1 MNNSDALR
9 ETCLIMYP
17 IASYASSYIV
27 SGWGPVPR
35 LPRVDGTMYCH
46 QKLILLLTRM
56 SRRRQ
61 CHCLSEQDL
70 NL

>member
-27 SGWGPVPR
+27 SGWGPSLV
-35 LPRVDGTMYCH
+35 LSSETHFIANNNVKTQTMP
-46 QKLILLLTRM
+46 
-56 SRRRQ
+56 
-61 CHCLSEQDL
+61 LSVRTGSQSL
-70 NL
+70 K

>member
-27 SGWGPVPR
+27 SDGGPR
-35 LPRVDGTMYCH
+35 LAWMEQCIVIRNSFYC
-46 QKLILLLTRM
+46 
-56 SRRRQ
+56 
-61 CHCLSEQDL
+61 
-70 NL
+70 

>member
-27 SGWGPVPR
+27 W
-35 LPRVDGTMYCH
+35 DGARAVYRA
-46 QKLILLLTRM
+46 I
-56 SRRRQ
+56 
-61 CHCLSEQDL
+61 
-70 NL
+70 